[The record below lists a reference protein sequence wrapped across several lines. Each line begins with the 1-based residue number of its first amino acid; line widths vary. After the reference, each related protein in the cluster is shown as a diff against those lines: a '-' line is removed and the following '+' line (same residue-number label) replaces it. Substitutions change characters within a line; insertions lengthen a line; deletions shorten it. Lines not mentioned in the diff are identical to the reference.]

1 MAIPLEPIPLELSY
15 YDRNI
20 PCMAACPVHTN
31 AGAYVAAIAE
41 GDDKTAYLT
50 ARMPN
55 PFASV
60 CGRVCAAPCED
71 ACRRGEVDQPIAI
84 RALKRFV
91 TEKYGPEATPYAP
104 HVEASDRPERK
115 ESIAVVGGGP
125 AGLSCAHDLRLHGY
139 QVTLYEATQI
149 LGGMMV
155 LGIPE
160 YRLDRSLVQAEIDAI
175 LGLGV
180 DVHMGTK
187 LGEDVTLAE
196 LRKQHDGVVL
206 TIGATLGR
214 GLDIP
219 GANADGV
226 LRAIEFLININ
237 QGFTVDLGE
246 KVVVIGGGNVAMDA
260 ARTALRAAE
269 YDEKA
274 ATEDIEDDTDLS
286 EAVDAAR
293 SAVRAGATDVT
304 IVSLESLEEM
314 PAAEFE
320 IEEAEVEGI
329 VFRHRLGP
337 NKVIVEDGHVV
348 GLETVQ
354 VTSVFDDEG
363 RFAPTFDRDVV
374 EVLEADTVIL
384 AIGQAID
391 IEAIG
396 GEAGPEVSPRRTIE
410 TDPTRFTTSLD
421 KVWSAGDA
429 AFGPRNLIDAIAE
442 GRRVAANIHHTFGGV
457 EEQDPQGILI
467 PLRSFHRL
475 DDLYDRVP
483 RQDIPTLPTERR
495 IGLAEVETGF
505 SEEQARAEAS
515 RCLRCFS
522 NIQLDT
528 GICVLC
534 GLCVDVCPYDL
545 ISIVPASDF
554 DGSAAGTALLLDESK
569 CIRCALCI
577 ERCPTDALSMSTWV
591 GAGAINEP
599 QRVEVQ
605 V

>member
-1 MAIPLEPIPLELSY
+1 MVIPLELSY
-15 YDRNI
+15 YDQNI

-60 CGRVCAAPCED
+60 CGRVCAAPCEE

-91 TEKYGPEATPYAP
+91 TEKYGPEATPYKP
-104 HVEASDRPERK
+104 RVEASDRPERT

-139 QVTLYEATQI
+139 QVTLFEATDI

-160 YRLDRSLVQAEIDAI
+160 YRLDRGVVQAEIDAI
-175 LGLGV
+175 VGLGV
-180 DVHMGTK
+180 DVRMGTK
-187 LGEDVTLAE
+187 LGQDISLAE
-196 LRKQHDGVVL
+196 LREQYDGVVL

-219 GANADGV
+219 GVEADGV

-237 QGFTVDLGE
+237 QGYTVDVGE

-260 ARTALRAAE
+260 ARTALRASE
-269 YDEKA
+269 YGEKSDA
-274 ATEDIEDDTDLS
+274 PDIDDDTDLA

-304 IVSLESLEEM
+304 IVSLESPDEM

-320 IEEAEVEGI
+320 VEEAEIEGI
-329 VFRHRLGP
+329 RFRHRLGP
-337 NKVIVEDGHVV
+337 NRILVEAGRAA
-348 GLETVQ
+348 GLETVE
-354 VTSVFDDEG
+354 VTSVFDENG
-363 RFAPTFDRDVV
+363 RFAPTFDRDVT

-391 IEAIG
+391 LDAIG
-396 GEAGPEVSPRRTIE
+396 GESGPAVSPRRTIE

-421 KVWSAGDA
+421 RVWSAGDA

-442 GRRVAANIHHTFGGV
+442 GRRVAADIHRTLGGG
-457 EEQDPQGILI
+457 EEQDPEGTLI

-475 DDLYDRVP
+475 EDLYDRVP
-483 RQDIPTLPTERR
+483 RQEIPTLPTERR
-495 IGLAEVETGF
+495 IGLAEVEVGF
-505 SEEQARAEAS
+505 TEAEARAEAS

-534 GLCVDVCPYDL
+534 GLCVDVCPFDL
-545 ISIVPASDF
+545 ISIVPATDF
-554 DGSAAGTALLLDESK
+554 EESAEGTALLLDESK

-577 ERCPTDALSMSTWV
+577 ERCPTKALSMSTWV
-591 GAGAINEP
+591 GVGAIQEP
-599 QRVEVQ
+599 LKVEVPA
-605 V
+605 

>member
-1 MAIPLEPIPLELSY
+1 MAIPLDLSY
-15 YDRNI
+15 YDTNI

-91 TEKYGPEATPYAP
+91 TEKYGPEATPYKP
-104 HVEASDRPERK
+104 QVVASERPERT
-115 ESIAVVGGGP
+115 EHIAVVGGGP
-125 AGLSCAHDLRLHGY
+125 AGLSAAHDLRLHGY
-139 QVTLYEATQI
+139 QVTLFEATDR

-160 YRLDRSLVQAEIDAI
+160 YRLDRGLVQAEIDAI
-175 LGLGV
+175 IGLGV
-180 DVHMGTK
+180 DVRMNTK
-187 LGEDVTLAE
+187 LGEDVE
-196 LRKQHDGVVL
+196 FEQLRSDYDGVVL

-219 GANADGV
+219 GADADGV

-237 QGFTVDLGE
+237 RGFTVDVGE
-246 KVVVIGGGNVAMDA
+246 KVVVVGGGNVAMDA

-269 YDEKA
+269 YGEAAQPQDADE
-274 ATEDIEDDTDLS
+274 DTDLVQ
-286 EAVDAAR
+286 AVEAAR
-293 SAVRAGATDVT
+293 SARRAGAKEIT
-304 IVSLESLEEM
+304 IVSLESAEEM

-329 VFRHRLGP
+329 EFRHRLGP
-337 NKVIVEDGHVV
+337 DRIVVEGGMVT
-348 GLETVQ
+348 GLATVKA
-354 VTSVFDDEG
+354 TSVFDDEG
-363 RFAPTFDRDVV
+363 RFAPTFDRDVT
-374 EVLEADTVIL
+374 ETLEADTVIL

-391 IEAIG
+391 LDAIG
-396 GEAGPEVSPRRTIE
+396 GDAGPAISPRRMIE
-410 TDPTRFTTSLD
+410 TDPERFTTSLD

-429 AFGPRNLIDAIAE
+429 AFGPRLLIDAIAE
-442 GRRVAANIHHTFGGV
+442 GRKVAADIHATFGGSS
-457 EEQDPQGILI
+457 EEQTNGTLI

-475 DDLYDRVP
+475 EDLYDRVP
-483 RQDIPTLPTERR
+483 RQEIPTLPTERR
-495 IGLAEVETGF
+495 IGLAEVELGF
-505 SEEQARAEAS
+505 TEEEARAEAS

-528 GICVLC
+528 GSCVLC
-534 GLCVDVCPYDL
+534 GLCVDVCPFDL

-554 DGSAAGTALLLDESK
+554 DESVEGTALLLDESR

-577 ERCPTDALSMSTWV
+577 ERCPTKALSMSTWV
-591 GAGAINEP
+591 GAGAIQDP
-599 QRVEVQ
+599 QKVEVHA
-605 V
+605 